1 MNKKDVAPLAATT
14 GKTRSQ
20 RTQPTTVQRARLC
33 VIENEQGFIL
43 ISAAVTATIIA
54 HTEGDCPIGIAEGIP
69 VFWLPAADMDAI
81 VGEASWEGVAQRLG
95 FGLVGIPFGEW
106 AAERLLASMRL
117 TFPTMESVIVES
129 D

>member
-1 MNKKDVAPLAATT
+1 MNKKGVAPLAATM
-14 GKTRSQ
+14 GKARSQ

-33 VIENEQGFIL
+33 VIENEKGFVM

-69 VFWLPAADMDAI
+69 VFWLPAADMDA
-81 VGEASWEGVAQRLG
+81 VGGETSWEGVVQRLG
-95 FGLVGIPFGEW
+95 FGMAAITFAEW
-106 AAERLLASMRL
+106 SAERLLASMRL
-117 TFPTMESVIVES
+117 TFPTLEHVVVES